1 MHAQFEPS
9 IKRALKLILDNNN
22 NKKMLWV
29 FTEN

>member
-1 MHAQFEPS
+1 MHNLSPQF
-9 IKRALKLILDNNN
+9 KRALKLILDNNN